1 MTINLLMLISP
12 VSGGDCA
19 DQREESW
26 RVCGKDPPFLLV
38 CRSQIR
44 ERERERERE
53 GERDRETET
62 ETERQGDRQKS

>member
-1 MTINLLMLISP
+1 MLISP

-53 GERDRETET
+53 GERSLTQISTLQLSVVKVALSGEFFF
-62 ETERQGDRQKS
+62 